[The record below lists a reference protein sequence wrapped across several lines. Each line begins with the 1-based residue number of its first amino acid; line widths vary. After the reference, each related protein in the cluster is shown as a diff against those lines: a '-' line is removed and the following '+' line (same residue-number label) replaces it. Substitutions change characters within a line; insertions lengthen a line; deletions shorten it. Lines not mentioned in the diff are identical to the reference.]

1 MVANLHNDPEPFRLF
16 IESVRDYAIF
26 MLDTDGRIASWNL
39 GAQRIK
45 GYLEGEVI
53 GRHFSIFYPPEDVAR
68 GHPQR
73 ELEIAQA
80 EGVYEEEGWR
90 VRKDGTTF
98 YAHVV
103 ITAVRD
109 EEGRL
114 RGYGKVTRD
123 VTDRRYADERQKL
136 LLNELNHRV
145 KNTLAIVQSIARQT
159 LGDAPERKTLEAR
172 LMALSRA
179 HDMLTA
185 KSWENGYLKTAV
197 TAELE
202 PFRRPDGPE
211 IRVHGPELKLGVN
224 ATVAMAMAVH
234 ELAANASKYGAL
246 SQPGGRAD
254 LSWEVH
260 DGMVTLDWRESGGPP
275 VEAPARRGF
284 GARMLE
290 RGLARQ
296 VNGRAELEFAPDGVH
311 YRIEAPLQMLQSV

>member
-1 MVANLHNDPEPFRLF
+1 MVSNLQNDPEPFRLF

-80 EGVYEEEGWR
+80 EGKYEEEGWP

-109 EEGRL
+109 EQGRL

-145 KNTLAIVQSIARQT
+145 KNTLSIVQSIARQT
-159 LGDAPERKTLEAR
+159 LGDGKDAKALEAR

-185 KSWENGYLKTAV
+185 KIWENGYLRTVV
-197 TAELE
+197 TTELE
-202 PFRRPDGPE
+202 PFRRPSGPQISVE
-211 IRVHGPELKLGVN
+211 GPDLKLGVN
-224 ATVAMAMAVH
+224 ATVAFAMAVH
-234 ELAANASKYGAL
+234 ELASNAAKYGAM
-246 SQPGGRAD
+246 SQDGGRAE
-254 LSWEVH
+254 LSWGVH
-260 DGMVTLDWRESGGPP
+260 DGVVTLDWRESGGPP
-275 VEAPARRGF
+275 VAEPTRRGF
-284 GARMLE
+284 GAKLLE

-296 VNGRAELEFAPDGVH
+296 INGRAELEFAPEGVR
-311 YRIEAPLQMLQSV
+311 YRMEAPLQMLQSV

>member
-1 MVANLHNDPEPFRLF
+1 MVKNLHDDPEPFRLF

-39 GAQRIK
+39 GAQRTK

-53 GRHFSIFYPPEDVAR
+53 GRHFSLFYPPEAVAA
-68 GHPQR
+68 GHPER
-73 ELEIAQA
+73 ELEIARA

-109 EEGRL
+109 ENGRL

-123 VTDRRYADERQKL
+123 VTDRRYNDERQKL

-159 LGDAPERKTLEAR
+159 LKEGPDAKALEAR

-179 HDMLTA
+179 HDLLTA
-185 KSWENGYLKTAV
+185 KSWENGYLRTAV
-197 TAELE
+197 MTELE
-202 PFRRPDGPE
+202 PFRRPGGPE
-211 IRVHGPELKLGVN
+211 ITVEGPDLRLGVN
-224 ATVAMAMAVH
+224 ATVAMAIAAH
-234 ELAANASKYGAL
+234 ELATNAAKYGAL
-246 SQPGGRAD
+246 SQDGGRAE
-254 LSWEVH
+254 LSWAVH
-260 DGMVTLDWRESGGPP
+260 DGVVTLDWRETGGPP
-275 VEAPARRGF
+275 VTVPVRRGF
-284 GARMLE
+284 GSRMLE

-296 VNGRAELEFAPDGVH
+296 VNGRAELEFAPEGVR
-311 YRIEAPLQMLQSV
+311 YRLEAPLQMLQSV